1 MRLLL
6 VGFML
11 CASTALAQSVT
22 FSVTSTTGTD
32 LLVSKDN
39 CETSRQVTFSR
50 SGGSCDVIT
59 LWVAS
64 GGSCSSNSSQPGT
77 NDLILKEIPTSDTT
91 TVSGTLNFS
100 VSQVLA
106 KLAVPTDGAPTISCS
121 NDQGIERN
129 FKICATTRKFS
140 TSGVGTSTCDTVF
153 TSVGNSINV
162 KYDPQAPDAPVITGV
177 TPRDSALAVSVSAET
192 DSTITVTAVPQEAQP
207 VQDSGTADA
216 GTTDAGQT
224 DGGDAGQSGAGAQP
238 RIVTAQIVTAMQRS
252 GTKVEGEG
260 AVIIDGLKNDVTYV
274 LTATTTD
281 RAGNKSPDSATAL
294 GTPVGSLGIS
304 DAYASAG
311 GHETGGCAATGGGLA
326 GGAVLAALGF
336 WLSSRRKVS

>member
-1 MRLLL
+1 
-6 VGFML
+6 ML
-11 CASTALAQSVT
+11 CASTAFAQAVT
-22 FSVTSTTGTD
+22 FTVTSTNGTD
-32 LLVSKDN
+32 VLVPKDN
-39 CETSRQVTFSR
+39 CETSRQVSYSR

-64 GGSCSSNSSQPGT
+64 GGSCSSNNSQPST
-77 NDLILKEIPTSDTT
+77 ADLILKEIPTSDTT

-106 KLAVPTDGAPTISCS
+106 KLAVPTDGAPPISCS

-129 FKICATTRKFS
+129 FKVCATTRKFS
-140 TSGVGTSTCDTVF
+140 TSGVGTTSCDTVF
-153 TSVGNSINV
+153 SSIGNPINV

-177 TPRDSALAVSVSAET
+177 TPRDSALAVSVNAET

-207 VQDSGTADA
+207 VTDA
-216 GTTDAGQT
+216 GSDAGVADGGQT
-224 DGGDAGQSGAGAQP
+224 DGGDAGQAGVGARP
-238 RIVTAQIVTAMQRS
+238 RIVTAQIVTAMQRT

-260 AVIIDGLKNDVTYV
+260 AVIIDGLTNDVTYV
-274 LTATTTD
+274 LTATATD
-281 RAGNKSPDSATAL
+281 RAGNTSPASATAL
-294 GTPVGSLGIS
+294 GTPVASLGLS

-311 GHETGGCAATGGGLA
+311 GHETGGCGATGGGLA
-326 GGAVLAALGF
+326 GGAVMAALGF